1 MAQDAHTQGSKL
13 LIVDDSKVSRMR
25 IRAFFTAHCPSW
37 VVQEAGTGDEAIAIS
52 REWVPDYVTLDV
64 NMPGISGFEAA
75 PQIIAANPAVRVIM
89 LTANIQE
96 SSKQMAASLH
106 LNFVAKPA
114 TEASLQQ
121 ALDYMLVAPQ

>member
-1 MAQDAHTQGSKL
+1 MAQDGIAEGKKL

-25 IRAFFTAHCPSW
+25 IRAFFVNHCPTW
-37 VVQEAGTGDEAIAIS
+37 MIDEAGTGEEAVRS
-52 REWVPDYVTLDV
+52 CESSMPDFVTMDV

-75 PQIIAANPAVRVIM
+75 QRILEINPAARVIM

-96 SSKQMAASLH
+96 SSKQMAASLQ

-121 ALDYMLVAPQ
+121 ALNHMLAVE

>member
-1 MAQDAHTQGSKL
+1 MAQDVGTQGSKL
-13 LIVDDSKVSRMR
+13 LIVDDSKVSRLR
-25 IRAFFTAHCPSW
+25 IRAFFTMHCPSW
-37 VVQEAGTGDEAIAIS
+37 VVQEAATGDEAIGMS
-52 REWVPDYVTLDV
+52 RAFQPDFVTMDV

-75 PQIIAANPAVRVIM
+75 PQIIALQPQVRVVM

-96 SSKQMAASLH
+96 SSKQMAASLN

-121 ALDYMLVAPQ
+121 ALDYLLASRP

>member
-1 MAQDAHTQGSKL
+1 MSQDEASLPRSL

-25 IRAFFTAHCPSW
+25 IRVFFMGHCPRW
-37 VVQEAGTGDEAIAIS
+37 GIREAGSGDEALIMAAQ
-52 REWVPDYVTLDV
+52 EKPDFVTMDV

-75 PQIIAANPAVRVIM
+75 QLMLTRDSDIRIVM

-96 SSKQMAASLH
+96 SSRQVAASLR

-121 ALDYMLVAPQ
+121 ALDYLLATP

>member
-1 MAQDAHTQGSKL
+1 MLLDETSEIRKL

-25 IRAFFTAHCPSW
+25 IRAFFGGKCPAW
-37 VVQEAGTGDEAIAIS
+37 QIQEAGSGDEALAMAAIS
-52 REWVPDYVTLDV
+52 KPDFVTMDF
-64 NMPGISGFEAA
+64 NMPGITGFEAA
-75 PQIIAANPAVRVIM
+75 GKLRELDAAVRIVM

-96 SSKQMAASLH
+96 SSRQQAAGLR

-121 ALDYMLVAPQ
+121 ALNFLLTP

>member
-1 MAQDAHTQGSKL
+1 MSLDEKSLERKL
-13 LIVDDSKVSRMR
+13 LIVDDSRVSRMM
-25 IRAFFTAHCPSW
+25 IRAFFSKQCPSW
-37 VVQEAGTGDEAIAIS
+37 TMLEASSGDEAIKLA
-52 REWVPDYVTLDV
+52 RDHQPDFVTMDV

-75 PQIIAANPAVRVIM
+75 RQLRALDAKLRIVM

-96 SSKQMAASLH
+96 SSRSEAASLQ

-121 ALDYMLVAPQ
+121 ALNYLIGA

>member
-1 MAQDAHTQGSKL
+1 MSQDETSLVRKL

-25 IRAFFTAHCPSW
+25 IRAFFTSHCPQW
-37 VVQEAGTGDEAIAIS
+37 TILEAASGDEALGMAAS
-52 REWVPDYVTLDV
+52 DPPDFVTMDV
-64 NMPGISGFEAA
+64 NMPGMSGFEAA
-75 PQIIAANPAVRVIM
+75 QLLLMRSSAIRVVM

-96 SSKQMAASLH
+96 SCRQVAASLR

-121 ALDYMLVAPQ
+121 ALDYLLAPQ

>member
-1 MAQDAHTQGSKL
+1 MAQDTNTQGSRL
-13 LIVDDSKVSRMR
+13 LIVDDSKVSRIR

-37 VVQEAGTGDEAIAIS
+37 DIQEVGTGDEAIAIN
-52 REWVPDYVTLDV
+52 REWAPDFVTMDV
-64 NMPGISGFEAA
+64 NMPGMSGFEAA
-75 PQIIAANPAVRVIM
+75 PQIMALNPKVRVIM

-96 SSKQMAASLH
+96 SSKQMAASLK

-121 ALDYMLVAPQ
+121 ALDYMLGGA

>member
-1 MAQDAHTQGSKL
+1 MSQDETSLVRKL

-25 IRAFFTAHCPSW
+25 IRAFFTSHCPQW
-37 VVQEAGTGDEAIAIS
+37 TILEAASGDEALAMAAS
-52 REWVPDYVTLDV
+52 DPPDFVTMDV
-64 NMPGISGFEAA
+64 NMPGMSGFEAA
-75 PQIIAANPAVRVIM
+75 QLLLMRSSAIRVVM

-96 SSKQMAASLH
+96 SCRQVAASLR

-121 ALDYMLVAPQ
+121 ALDYLLAPQ

>member
-1 MAQDAHTQGSKL
+1 MAQDVNTQGSKL

-25 IRAFFTAHCPSW
+25 IRAFFAAHCPSW
-37 VVQEAGTGDEAIAIS
+37 VLQEAGTGDEAISIS
-52 REWVPDYVTLDV
+52 REFLPDFVTMDV

-75 PQIIAANPAVRVIM
+75 PQIIALNSNVRVVM

-96 SSKQMAASLH
+96 SSKQMAASLN

-121 ALDYMLVAPQ
+121 ALDYMLVAK

>member
-1 MAQDAHTQGSKL
+1 MAQDANTPGSKL

-25 IRAFFTAHCPSW
+25 IRAFFDNHCPSW
-37 VVQEAGTGDEAIAIS
+37 TVQEAGSGDEALKLC
-52 REWVPDYVTLDV
+52 EGFVPDFVTMDV

-75 PQIIAANPAVRVIM
+75 PRIVAMNPAVRVVM

-96 SSKQMAASLH
+96 SSKQLAASLQ
-106 LNFVAKPA
+106 LNFVAKPV

-121 ALDYMLVAPQ
+121 ALNFMLETRA

>member
-1 MAQDAHTQGSKL
+1 MAQDALTQGSKL

-25 IRAFFTAHCPSW
+25 IRAFFSTHCPSW
-37 VVQEAGTGDEAIAIS
+37 TIYEAATGDESIRMS
-52 REWVPDYVTLDV
+52 RELLPDFVTMDV

-75 PQIIAANPAVRVIM
+75 PQIIAIDPKVRIVM

-96 SSKQMAASLH
+96 SSKQLAASMNLS
-106 LNFVAKPA
+106 FVAKPA

-121 ALDYMLVAPQ
+121 ALDHMLAGQ

>member
-1 MAQDAHTQGSKL
+1 MAQDTGTQGSKL

-37 VVQEAGTGDEAIAIS
+37 AVQEAGTGDEAIAMS
-52 REWVPDYVTLDV
+52 REWVPDFVTMDV

-75 PQIIAANPAVRVIM
+75 PQIIAIHPAVRVVI

-96 SSKQMAASLH
+96 SSKQMAASLN
-106 LNFVAKPA
+106 LSFVAKPA

-121 ALDYMLVAPQ
+121 ALDYMLVAP